1 MSKLILS
8 IDDAILKEIALNKE
22 RMTIGRKPHNDI
34 QIDNLAISG
43 EHAAIITV
51 SGDSFLED
59 LNSTNGTFVN
69 GQAIRKHFLQ
79 SGEVITLGKYSL
91 KYVSDALPAQHHDDF
106 ERTMIFR
113 PGTAAIAAMATMA
126 SSRVGHSDGRAES
139 EGLEHTALPLSQP
152 VAAVETANSA
162 AAKPSV
168 GPADFS
174 KSDAAMAELPA
185 EATLPEPPLPL
196 GAVQILSGNNAGKE
210 LELTKSLTT
219 LGKPKVQVAAIA
231 RRPEGY
237 FIAHIEGTNFPTIN
251 GNPLNSQPHGLN
263 NYDVIELAGIKM
275 TFFLKR

>member
-8 IDDAILKEIALNKE
+8 IDDAILKEIVLNRE

-43 EHAAIITV
+43 EHAVIITV
-51 SGDSFLED
+51 NGDSFLED

-91 KYVSDALPAQHHDDF
+91 KYVSDALPAQHNDNF

-126 SSRVGHSDGRAES
+126 SSGAGHPDSQAES
-139 EGLEHTALPLSQP
+139 AGLERTALHTALPLSQP
-152 VAAVETANSA
+152 VAA
-162 AAKPSV
+162 AKPSL

-174 KSDAAMAELPA
+174 KSDTALAELPA
-185 EATLPEPPLPL
+185 EATLPDAPLPL
-196 GAVQILSGNNAGKE
+196 GAIQILSGNNVGKE

-219 LGKPKVQVAAIA
+219 LGKPKVQVAVIA
-231 RRPEGY
+231 RRPQGY
-237 FIAHIEGTNFPTIN
+237 FIAHVEGANFPMIN
-251 GNPLNSQPHGLN
+251 GTPINSQPQGLN
-263 NYDVIELAGIKM
+263 DYDVIELAGVKM